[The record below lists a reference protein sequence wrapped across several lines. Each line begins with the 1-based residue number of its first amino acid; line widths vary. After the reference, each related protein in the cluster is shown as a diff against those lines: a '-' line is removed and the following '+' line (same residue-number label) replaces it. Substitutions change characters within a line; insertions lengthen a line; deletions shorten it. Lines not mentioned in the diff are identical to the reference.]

1 MSLKGIMAISGMPGL
16 YKILAQSKNGF
27 IVESLADKKRLP
39 VASTQRI
46 TMLED
51 ITMYCTSRD
60 ASLKEV
66 MLKMKENDSASAA
79 INPKADGNEL
89 KKFFETI
96 LPDYDQN
103 RVYNSD
109 IQKVI
114 KWYQTL
120 KDHVTFEAEAEEDTK
135 EDALVEEVKDMAE
148 GDKKAKSKKTHKED
162 LHSKAD
168 VGLNKASTEKK
179 VASVKTRKKV

>member
-1 MSLKGIMAISGMPGL
+1 MSLKGILAISGMPGL
-16 YKILAQSKNGF
+16 YKVVAQTKNGF
-27 IVESLADKKRLP
+27 IVESFTDKKRTP
-39 VASTQRI
+39 VSSTQRI

-66 MLKMKENDSASAA
+66 LQKMKENDAASSAIS
-79 INPKADGNEL
+79 PKTEGNDL

-96 LPDYDQN
+96 LPDYDQA

-114 KWYQTL
+114 KWYQAL
-120 KDHVTFEAEAEEDTK
+120 KDHVTFEDDAEEETK
-135 EDALVEEVKDMAE
+135 EEVLVEDGKEHAE
-148 GDKKAKSKKTHKED
+148 PEKKVKSKKAHKDD
-162 LHSKAD
+162 LHSKVD
-168 VGLNKASTEKK
+168 VGMSKASSEKK

>member
-1 MSLKGIMAISGMPGL
+1 MSLKGILAISGMPGL
-16 YKILAQSKNGF
+16 YKVVAQTKNGF
-27 IVESLADKKRLP
+27 IVESFTDKKRSP

-66 MLKMKENDSASAA
+66 MLKMKESMDASSA
-79 INPKADGNEL
+79 INPKADGTEL
-89 KKFFETI
+89 KKFFLTI
-96 LPDYDQN
+96 LPDYDQE
-103 RVYNSD
+103 RVYPSD

-114 KWYQTL
+114 KWFQAL
-120 KDHVTFEAEAEEDTK
+120 KDSVTFEDEAEDQKEAESTEDVK
-135 EDALVEEVKDMAE
+135 ENTDGE
-148 GDKKAKSKKTHKED
+148 KKVKSKKAHKDE
-162 LHSKAD
+162 LVHSKAE
-168 VGLNKASTEKK
+168 VGMNKASSEKK